1 MAKRIAIIYWFTR
14 SVGGIATRLNS
25 LRLAAMQ
32 CGDKCD
38 ILISKNN
45 STKPQVFKDR
55 RWTHGGDTKIW
66 IDGNAPHGDNWKQT
80 VKWLEKNYDG
90 IVFGF
95 LCPHQCKTCPDP
107 VFMRMYES
115 VNLPMVSYIC
125 DGFWDKY
132 KDWGNDCIPY
142 LNKLFCTQPGFGK
155 YLEDEGIEV
164 TYNPTPVFPRVPLD
178 GGNIR
183 SKTPLLIWPCQWKN
197 IKGINEFLEIVP
209 KLPAEVEVE
218 LFSSGIRYYQL
229 RTTDVWKKAVNI
241 DHFSGYNGNGRA
253 DYLANID
260 IPDMAMK
267 YRQAWFTVNLQGMSG
282 KRNGVY
288 HNTEM
293 EALLYGA
300 CPILHTSVRETDL
313 PKAAYIAVD
322 SAEEIPAAV
331 KQAISSGFAI
341 SKHRQKLAKD
351 FIEKVHDPIKHYN
364 RVKKALFV

>member
-1 MAKRIAIIYWFTR
+1 MRIAIIYWFTR

-25 LRLAAMQ
+25 LRSTAIAQ
-32 CGDKCD
+32 GDTCD

-45 STKPQVFKDR
+45 TTKPQKFSER

-107 VFMRMYES
+107 VFMRLYES

-125 DGFWDKY
+125 DGFWEKY
-132 KDWGNDCIPY
+132 RDWGNLCIPY

-155 YLEDEGIEV
+155 YLQDEGIEV
-164 TYNPTPVFPRVPLD
+164 DYNPTPVISRLESP
-178 GGNIR
+178 IAKA
-183 SKTPLLIWPCQWKN
+183 KTPLLIWPCQWKN
-197 IKGINEFLEIVP
+197 IKGITEFLEIVP
-209 KLPAEVEVE
+209 NLPSKVKVE

-229 RTTDVWKKAVNI
+229 RTTDVWNNAVSI

-253 DYLANID
+253 EYLANQD
-260 IPDMAMK
+260 LPEMAKK
-267 YRQAWFTVNLQGMSG
+267 YSQAWFTVNLQGITG

-293 EALLYGA
+293 EALFYGA
-300 CPILHTSVRETDL
+300 CPILHESVRETAL
-313 PKAAYIAVD
+313 PSNTYLTVA
-322 SAEEIPAAV
+322 SASEIPEV
-331 KQAISSGFAI
+331 VRHSIKSGFAI
-341 SKHRQKLAKD
+341 SKHRQLEARK
-351 FIEKVHDPIKHYN
+351 FIEKIHDPVKHYN
-364 RVKKALFV
+364 KVKRALATS